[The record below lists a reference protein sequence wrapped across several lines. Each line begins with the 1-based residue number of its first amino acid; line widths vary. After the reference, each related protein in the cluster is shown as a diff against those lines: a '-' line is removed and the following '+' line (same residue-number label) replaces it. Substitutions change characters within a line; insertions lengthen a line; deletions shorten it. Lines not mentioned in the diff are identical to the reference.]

1 MARNSTPTAAAGPAP
16 VGSSGGKAG
25 ARLKVIAVLALV
37 AGLVVG
43 ALSLI
48 RTVSSPADEVAVHK
62 GGGVIE
68 APNSK
73 GCVAANSREI
83 RRPGDKYYWYPA
95 SQRTYNFTGG
105 EGADHGPFS
114 VVSKDFQQLEVPGS
128 VEFRLNVDCEVLTRF
143 HDAIGNRYASYY
155 TASDEWSQTPSGW
168 QRMLDLYFAPALDA
182 TLDRVAKKYTWKELY
197 ADPTIKD
204 EMNRTVN
211 EQLAALIQQKMP
223 GEDEFFQGFSAL
235 IQQPRP
241 AAALVEALG
250 NEESA
255 RAQAAAAK
263 AKAVAEADTQQAK
276 AIADAEAAKA
286 AAQAQVAVKEAE
298 ARIARLEAEITAAKI
313 KPFGSA
319 KEYNNNRAIESG
331 LNPYQPSYGSAIVA
345 PDTQTPDKP

>member
-1 MARNSTPTAAAGPAP
+1 MPKVTPTSGNALHEATGR
-16 VGSSGGKAG
+16 VGGLVKILLVLG
-25 ARLKVIAVLALV
+25 VILALLIG
-37 AGLVVG
+37 AMNLV
-43 ALSLI
+43 
-48 RTVSSPADEVAVHK
+48 RTVASPADEVAVHK

-73 GCVAANSREI
+73 GCVSANSRQI
-83 RRPGDKYYWYPA
+83 RKPGDKYYWYPA

-105 EGADHGPFS
+105 DGADHESFS

-128 VEFRLNVDCEVLTRF
+128 VEFTLNVDCTVLTRF
-143 HDAIGNRYASYY
+143 HDAIGNRYHAFY
-155 TASDEWSQTPSGW
+155 TSSDEWSETNDGW

-211 EQLAALIQQKMP
+211 EQLATLIQQKMP

-241 AAALVEALG
+241 SDALVQALSDEEAG
-250 NEESA
+250 

-263 AKAVAEADTQQAK
+263 AKAVADAETEQARAVAEAK
-276 AIADAEAAKA
+276 ALEAAA
-286 AAQAQVAVKEAE
+286 AAQVAQKEAE
-298 ARIARLEAEITAAKI
+298 ARIARLEAQIKESEIG
-313 KPFGSA
+313 PFGSA
-319 KEYNNNRAIESG
+319 KEYNNNLAIQNG
-331 LNPYQPSYGSAIVA
+331 LNPYQPTYGGSVL
-345 PDTQTPDKP
+345 TPSGGSTP

>member
-1 MARNSTPTAAAGPAP
+1 MLGMSKVTTAAT
-16 VGSSGGKAG
+16 GGTGRGFGRLGGMAKVVLVIGVIG
-25 ARLKVIAVLALV
+25 AVIL
-37 AGLVVG
+37 GL
-43 ALSLI
+43 LSLV
-48 RTVSSPADEVAVHK
+48 RTVASPADEVAVHK
-62 GGGVIE
+62 GGGIIE

-73 GCVAANSREI
+73 GCVAANTREL

-105 EGADHGPFS
+105 EGSDHATFS

-143 HDAIGNRYASYY
+143 HDSIGNRYHAFY
-155 TASDEWSQTPSGW
+155 TSSDEWSQTNPGW

-211 EQLAALIQQKMP
+211 EQLATLIQQKMP

-235 IQQPRP
+235 IQQPQP
-241 AAALVEALG
+241 SEALVQALSDEEAG
-250 NEESA
+250 

-263 AKAVAEADTQQAK
+263 AKAVADAETERAK
-276 AIADAEAAKA
+276 AVAQAEAAKA
-286 AAQAQVAVKEAE
+286 AATAQVAQKEAE
-298 ARIARLEAEITAAKI
+298 ARIARLEAEIKAAEM
-313 KPFGSA
+313 KPFGGA
-319 KEYNNNRAIESG
+319 KEYNNWLAIQNG
-331 LNPYQPSYGSAIVA
+331 LNPYQPTYGGSVVA
-345 PDTQTPDKP
+345 PSPTP

>member
-1 MARNSTPTAAAGPAP
+1 MAKVTTTATG
-16 VGSSGGKAG
+16 GSGGSLGGRFGGMAKVVG
-25 ARLKVIAVLALV
+25 VLGVIALVLAGLASLV
-37 AGLVVG
+37 
-43 ALSLI
+43 
-48 RTVSSPADEVAVHK
+48 RTVASPADEVAVHK
-62 GGGVIE
+62 GGGIIE

-73 GCVAANSREI
+73 GCVNANSRQL
-83 RRPGDKYYWYPA
+83 RRPGDKYFWYPA

-105 EGADHGPFS
+105 DGADHAAFS

-128 VEFRLNVDCEVLTRF
+128 VEFRLNVDCQVLTRF
-143 HDAIGNRYASYY
+143 HDAIGNRYHAFYS
-155 TASDEWSQTPSGW
+155 TSDEWSQTNDGW

-211 EQLAALIQQKMP
+211 EQLATLIQQKMP

-241 AAALVEALG
+241 SDALVRALSDEEAG
-250 NEESA
+250 

-263 AKAVAEADTQQAK
+263 ARAVADAETTQAKAVAE
-276 AIADAEAAKA
+276 AEAAKA
-286 AAQAQVAVKEAE
+286 AANAQVAQKEAE
-298 ARIARLEAEITAAKI
+298 AKIARLEAEITAAAM

-319 KEYNNNRAIESG
+319 KEYNNWLAIQHG
-331 LNPYQPSYGSAIVA
+331 LNPYQPTYSGTVLA
-345 PDTQTPDKP
+345 PSQTPTP